1 MRSMQYAITLPAAF
15 DMDLIRRR
23 IADKGHLLD
32 DMEGLSFKA
41 WLYAVRA
48 EHGPE
53 NRYAPF
59 YLWHDEAAMRG
70 FLLGPSFSAFA
81 ADFGRP
87 PVRTWMTLHTA
98 LTPLLREAHVATMQ
112 SAAVPVGTS
121 PAVLLST
128 EVSRAEGERARGALG
143 AVVALDTD
151 TWSLI
156 RLQLWRAI
164 PATAIEGDAYAVGH
178 VSVGAPPPT

>member
-1 MRSMQYAITLPAAF
+1 MRSMQYAVTLPAAF

-23 IADKGHLLD
+23 IADKGHMLD

-59 YLWHDEAAMRG
+59 YLWHDEAAMRS
-70 FLLGPSFSAFA
+70 FLLGPSFSAFM

-87 PVRTWMTLHTA
+87 PVRSWMTLHAA
-98 LTPLLREAHVATMQ
+98 LTPLLREARVATMQ
-112 SAAVPVGTS
+112 SVVVPVGS
-121 PAVLLST
+121 APAVLLST
-128 EVSRAEGERARGALG
+128 EISRADGERARGALA
-143 AVVALDTD
+143 AVVALDPN
-151 TWSLI
+151 TWSLV

-164 PATAIEGDAYAVGH
+164 PATAIEGEAYAVGH
-178 VSVGAPPPT
+178 VSVGVPPSR